1 MSIKN
6 TYKEPVK
13 ESQGASVKEPKK
25 QKKKAMFFQ
34 VLNGEVLQK
43 DIFLKNLPFVFFVS
57 LLLGL
62 YISNVYYAESKIRE
76 INQLENQIKELHAEY
91 ISTKA
96 ELTQHRK
103 EYQVEKALGNAGIK
117 VSIVPPRIIR
127 ITKKEAKE
135 IY

>member
-1 MSIKN
+1 MSNKN

-13 ESQGASVKEPKK
+13 EQQASSSGSKK
-25 QKKKAMFFQ
+25 PKKKAMVFQ

-43 DIFLKNLPFVFFVS
+43 DIFLNNLPFVLFVS

-103 EYQVEKALGNAGIK
+103 EYQVEKALGNAAVK
-117 VSIVPPRIIR
+117 VSVVPPRIIK